1 MNYLAVLF
9 ALFAVTS
16 TGVTRVWADPTLAQ
30 MMGFLKQYS
39 TDWSFPRVVDI
50 ANTVNYSALDPNVV
64 GRVDITNTFVG
75 AELNTEYLFGM
86 FSSFGNDLHTSLIGV
101 PLNQTISQL
110 VVQGNTVFTSLI
122 VTFNWT
128 VEIIPVQFN
137 VAFMFNDDGKVIE
150 YDAVLVRSNWILPL
164 VLPKMVPLLAEELGL
179 PVSTDPTFLAMKRAA
194 TDICAGHEQF
204 CTRDLA
210 QYNSTDACLDFIM
223 TQIPFGDIWQAGQ
236 NTGICR
242 YLHAAMLSRRPAVHC
257 PHIGPSGGD
266 MCTEKSYFDVVLD
279 DGFSQKF
286 IDLPGGLTL
295 EQALQLADDPSCGKT
310 GE

>member
-1 MNYLAVLF
+1 MHF
-9 ALFAVTS
+9 QSIFGALVVACTS
-16 TGVTRVWADPTLAQ
+16 ILSVDAEPTLAQ
-30 MMGFLKQYS
+30 MMSFLKQYN

-86 FSSFGNDLHTSLIGV
+86 FSAFGSDTHTSLIGV

-137 VAFMFNDDGKVIE
+137 VAFMFNDEGKVIE

-164 VLPKMVPLLAEELGL
+164 VLPKMVPLLAQELGL
-179 PVSTDPTFLAMKRAA
+179 PASTDPTLLATTRAA
-194 TDICAGHEQF
+194 IDICAAHEQY
-204 CTRDLA
+204 CVGDLV
-210 QYNSTDACLDFIM
+210 QYNSTDTCMDFIM
-223 TQIPFGDIWQAGQ
+223 KQVPFGDIWQAGQ

-242 YLHAAMLSRRPAVHC
+242 YLHAAMVPRRPTVHC
-257 PHIGPSGGD
+257 AHIGPTGGD
-266 MCTEKSYFDVVLD
+266 MCTEKSYFDVVLN
-279 DGFSQKF
+279 DGFSQQF
-286 IDLPGGLTL
+286 IDLPGGLSV
-295 EQALQLADDPSCGKT
+295 EQALQLADNVSCPT
-310 GE
+310 N